1 MSLTVVAFPENN
13 GVRMVLVGGMFPLFV
28 FLQTPADA
36 GRQDLPSC

>member
-1 MSLTVVAFPENN
+1 MSLTVVDFPGNN
-13 GVRMVLVGGMFPLFV
+13 GVRMVLVGDMLELLV